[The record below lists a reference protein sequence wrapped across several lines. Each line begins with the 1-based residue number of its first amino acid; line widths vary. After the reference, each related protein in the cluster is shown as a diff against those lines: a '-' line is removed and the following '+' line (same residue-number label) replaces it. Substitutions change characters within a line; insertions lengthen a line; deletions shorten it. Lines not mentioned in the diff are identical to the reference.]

1 MSGNL
6 DLRVGSSYAGLT
18 TENEMFVLAP
28 TYLLPYVDA
37 AQIAGASQSPGVLD
51 DRRWNLSSKRDCVQ
65 KT

>member
-28 TYLLPYVDA
+28 TYLLP
-37 AQIAGASQSPGVLD
+37 
-51 DRRWNLSSKRDCVQ
+51 
-65 KT
+65 